1 MAESVKVLPDD
12 IQKII
17 DVKEWDMRTLEG
29 VARFKDLKAKSL
41 PSIALDGELMY
52 ESIIPMQE
60 ELIAEIEKRYKKK
73 NQDDFKR
80 RN

>member
-12 IQKII
+12 IKKII
-17 DVKEWDMRTLEG
+17 EVKEWDMRTLEG
-29 VARFKDLKAKSL
+29 VAGFKDLKAKSL

-80 RN
+80 RI

>member
-1 MAESVKVLPDD
+1 MAESVKVLPND
-12 IQKII
+12 IKKII
-17 DVKEWDMRTLEG
+17 EVKEWDMRTLEG

-73 NQDDFKR
+73 NQNDFKR
-80 RN
+80 RI

>member
-12 IQKII
+12 IQKLIE
-17 DVKEWDMRTLEG
+17 VKEWDMRTLEG
-29 VARFKDLKAKSL
+29 VAQFKDLKAKSL

-73 NQDDFKR
+73 NQNDFKR
-80 RN
+80 GN